1 MTGNPAPGV
10 RWLKN
15 EQEFEPDG
23 TRVKSFVQDD
33 GIFGLVFETTVAD
46 DKGVYTAVAFN
57 DEGMARSNAN
67 VAIKT
72 RLKEGVERLVNL
84 REKIQNIDL
93 GSLIEITQCENLVVY
108 DRIPNIRPGIEMAE

>member
-15 EQEFEPDG
+15 EQDFEPDG

-72 RLKEGVERLVNL
+72 RLKEGVERLVTGQNMVVQFIFTL
-84 REKIQNIDL
+84 RCQILAQAGHIPIQ
-93 GSLIEITQCENLVVY
+93 
-108 DRIPNIRPGIEMAE
+108 IRFSIIC